1 MFVYSPNLH
10 ARMSSAQV
18 WSFYIHCV
26 TYLLASEHKEGLT
39 EGRLLGEA
47 AMMSPDRKRNH
58 DPHTDKVVLT
68 FGTGDVMESDS
79 MN

>member
-1 MFVYSPNLH
+1 MFVYSLNIH

-18 WSFYIHCV
+18 WSFYIYYV

-47 AMMSPDRKRNH
+47 AIMSPDRKRNQ

-68 FGTGDVMESDS
+68 FGTGEMMESDS